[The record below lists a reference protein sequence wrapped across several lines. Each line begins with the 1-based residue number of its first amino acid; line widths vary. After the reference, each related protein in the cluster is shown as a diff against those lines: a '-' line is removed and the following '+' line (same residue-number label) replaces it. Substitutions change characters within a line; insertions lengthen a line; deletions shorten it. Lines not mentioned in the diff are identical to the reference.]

1 LSKQRRRIFDLIGFD
16 ADDTLWHSEGLYRD
30 TEEKFKRLVAA
41 YGVASVDPT
50 MHEVEIRNLQYY
62 GYGIKGFILSLIESA
77 IVLTEG
83 RIAASDIGRML
94 DWAKEMQTAPVDL
107 FECAQET
114 VAALARDYALVLVT
128 KGDLLDQEAKL
139 ARSGLQPYFRYVE
152 VISEKTQDSY
162 AAILARYRV
171 APERF
176 LMVGNSL
183 KSDILPVI
191 ALGGYGVHIPA
202 HLLWEFEAA
211 TPPEDG
217 QRYTEIEHLGMLLP
231 LIERMTS

>member
-1 LSKQRRRIFDLIGFD
+1 
-16 ADDTLWHSEGLYRD
+16 
-30 TEEKFKRLVAA
+30 
-41 YGVASVDPT
+41 
-50 MHEVEIRNLQYY
+50 M
-62 GYGIKGFILSLIESA
+62 
-77 IVLTEG
+77 
-83 RIAASDIGRML
+83 
-94 DWAKEMQTAPVDL
+94 
-107 FECAQET
+107 
-114 VAALARDYALVLVT
+114 LVT

-139 ARSGLQPYFRYVE
+139 TRSGLQPYFRYVE

-162 AAILARYRV
+162 AAILASYQV

-217 QRYTEIEHLGMLLP
+217 QRYAEIEHLAMLLP
-231 LIERMTS
+231 LIERMSQT